1 MRHRFPRSLMGR
13 FPRRVGL
20 PDGMEL
26 LPSRDGSL
34 ASQRLGLTITASTTS
49 PPVRIVGQAELA
61 RLVAATLSGWDGVF
75 TVLVR
80 KRTARHIESCPT
92 CDDYRRSLVNSVA
105 MVGNAVI
112 KKLS

>member
-1 MRHRFPRSLMGR
+1 LRDWSPRRPADFPSATATSWNWPTAKGWPDPNSLMRSASPTTAPRSC
-13 FPRRVGL
+13 P
-20 PDGMEL
+20 EL
-26 LPSRDGSL
+26 
-34 ASQRLGLTITASTTS
+34 
-49 PPVRIVGQAELA
+49 
-61 RLVAATLSGWDGVF
+61 AATLSGWDGVF